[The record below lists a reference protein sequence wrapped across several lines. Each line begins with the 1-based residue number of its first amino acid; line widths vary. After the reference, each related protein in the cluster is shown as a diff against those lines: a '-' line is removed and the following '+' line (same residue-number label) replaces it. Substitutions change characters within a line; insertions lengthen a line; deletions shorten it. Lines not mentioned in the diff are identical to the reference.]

1 MEIFSLRVNQQRER
15 QRPPPSHLT
24 LAAKKKKVYA
34 YYSIGVDGRLLE
46 AAIALLNCLTP
57 PCKDKFSEPINE

>member
-24 LAAKKKKVYA
+24 LAAKKKK
-34 YYSIGVDGRLLE
+34 SLCLLFHWRGW
-46 AAIALLNCLTP
+46 AITGGSYRASQLLDTTLQGQV
-57 PCKDKFSEPINE
+57 F